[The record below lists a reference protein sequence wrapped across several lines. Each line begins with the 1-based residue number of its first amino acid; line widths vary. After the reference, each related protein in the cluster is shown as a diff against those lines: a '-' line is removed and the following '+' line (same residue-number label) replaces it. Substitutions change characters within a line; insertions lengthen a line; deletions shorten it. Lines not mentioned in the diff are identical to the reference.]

1 MMLESSAYHD
11 YHRPMTISRD
21 FHKLLTG
28 IWWLTSKPIE
38 ELYSDDCVL
47 DVPTGVFVG
56 EDALDKFAGDLRATH
71 PHFVYTPHGA
81 DHQAQYDK
89 RTKRAYVEFRRT
101 DSDGSDQLV
110 VAVFT
115 FHTKERLSKQRIR
128 EEVVRKARH
137 VLKGAV
143 LAA

>member
-56 EDALDKFAGDLRATH
+56 EDALDKCRRPTCDAPPFFYKA
-71 PHFVYTPHGA
+71 YGA
-81 DHQAQYDK
+81 KPQSPVDQ
-89 RTKRAYVEFRRT
+89 RNKRAYCEFRET
-101 DSDGSDQLV
+101 DS
-110 VAVFT
+110 
-115 FHTKERLSKQRIR
+115 ERCRQP
-128 EEVVRKARH
+128 V
-137 VLKGAV
+137 GACFNIPH
-143 LAA
+143 